1 MIYDL
6 CSIIYYLLSI
16 IYYILDIRYY
26 ILYVRYYIL
35 DIRYYIYIY
44 TRFEACIMHAL
55 LTMLLQRCCHFAS
68 NALPDPNALP
78 EAMALS
84 TFLSRRRRIVVATT
98 RNRCQEAP
106 KSAPGGS
113 KIDPRSCPNRAKI
126 AQGVPGAPQ
135 ERPRSAQERPKSAQE
150 RPKSA
155 PRAPQE
161 RPRSPQERP
170 RMTQERPRVP

>member
-1 MIYDL
+1 MYICIYV
-6 CSIIYYLLSI
+6 CIY
-16 IYYILDIRYY
+16 IYI
-26 ILYVRYYIL
+26 
-35 DIRYYIYIY
+35 YIYIY

-68 NALPDPNALP
+68 NAFPDPNALP
-78 EAMALS
+78 KAMALS
-84 TFLSRRRRIVVATT
+84 TFLSRRRCIVVATT

-113 KIDPRSCPNRAKI
+113 KIDPRSCQNRAKN

-135 ERPRSAQERPKSAQE
+135 ERPRSAQERLKSVPRAPKSAPRAAQE
-150 RPKSA
+150 R

-161 RPRSPQERP
+161 RPRAPQERP
-170 RMTQERPRVP
+170 KSDPRAPKSVPRAPQSDLRAALDRHL